1 MIGARAMRILSPI
14 VVAVGLVT
22 SVWAAPPQQPI
33 AYSHKLHI
41 EKGLACLDCH
51 STADTQAAATI
62 PSVNKCMLC
71 HAKIAKDKPE
81 VQKVAGFADK
91 KQEIPWVRV
100 YEFEPNALVKFRHS
114 AHVKKGIACA
124 TCHGNMAEATT
135 AERLVKHDMG
145 TCVSCHRQNKASDD
159 CATCH
164 Y

>member
-1 MIGARAMRILSPI
+1 M
-14 VVAVGLVT
+14 
-22 SVWAAPPQQPI
+22 QPI

-41 EKGLACLDCH
+41 SKGLTCLDCH
-51 STADTQAAATI
+51 STADTQAAASI
-62 PSVNKCMLC
+62 PSVTKCMLC

-81 VQKVAGFADK
+81 IQKVAAFAEK
-91 KQEIPWVRV
+91 KREIPWVRV
-100 YEFEPNALVKFRHS
+100 YGFRPDALVKFRHS
-114 AHVKKGIACA
+114 PHVKKGIECA

-135 AERLVKHDMG
+135 AEALVKHNMG

>member
-1 MIGARAMRILSPI
+1 MRFLFL
-14 VVAVGLVT
+14 AVT
-22 SVWAAPPQQPI
+22 ISAFSYTWAAPPVQPI

-41 EKGLACLDCH
+41 SKGLACLDCH
-51 STADTQAAATI
+51 STADTQAAASI
-62 PSVNKCMLC
+62 PSVTKCMLC

-81 VQKVAGFADK
+81 IQKVAAFAEK
-91 KQEIPWVRV
+91 KREIPWVRV
-100 YEFEPNALVKFRHS
+100 YGFEPDALVKFRHS
-114 AHVKKGIACA
+114 PHVKKGIECA

-135 AERLVKHDMG
+135 AEALVKHNMG

>member
-1 MIGARAMRILSPI
+1 MRFFLLAIGVFASCAL
-14 VVAVGLVT
+14 AG
-22 SVWAAPPQQPI
+22 PPAQPI

-41 EKGLACLDCH
+41 SKGLTCLDCH

-71 HAKIAKDKPE
+71 HAKIARDKPE
-81 VQKVAGFADK
+81 IQKIADYAEK
-91 KQEIPWVRV
+91 KREIPWVRV
-100 YEFEPNALVKFRHS
+100 YGFEPNALVKFRHS
-114 AHVKKGIACA
+114 PHVKKGIECA
-124 TCHGNMAEATT
+124 TCHGDMTEATT
-135 AERLVKHDMG
+135 PQVLVKHNMG